1 LNTYIVFMPLD
12 LRTELKQT
20 KPFRSLRQE
29 ASLSIQRTAA
39 VLEHAFETWLKP
51 SGITAT
57 QYNVLRI
64 LRGAGSAGLCRTE
77 IGERMVRR
85 VPDVT
90 RLLDRLEEQGLIERV
105 RGGSDRRYVTT
116 TITKA
121 GLDVL
126 SDLDRA
132 VDEFHQQ
139 EFGHMD
145 EATLKSLVD
154 LLAAVREGE

>member
-1 LNTYIVFMPLD
+1 MAAD

-20 KPFRSLRQE
+20 KPFRGVRHE

-64 LRGAGSAGLCRTE
+64 LRGAGSNGLCRNE
-77 IGERMVRR
+77 VRERMVRR

-90 RLLDRLEEQGLIERV
+90 RLLDRLEEQGLIGRA

-116 TITKA
+116 RITRA
-121 GLDVL
+121 GLKIL
-126 SDLDRA
+126 ADLDKG

-139 EFGHMD
+139 ELGHMA
-145 EATLKSLVD
+145 EGRLQVLVD
-154 LLAAVREGE
+154 LLAEVRGKDAE